1 MSVAVVDLETTGV
14 YPSVDRVVEVGVVLL
29 DDGGRVEDEFC
40 TLVDPGRDVGATSI
54 HGILASDV
62 RGAPTFTDVAPYLS
76 ALLSGR
82 VVVAHNAL
90 FDLRFLGREFGRAGL
105 PIGLS
110 PALCTMRLAGFF
122 DRSMRSLAS
131 VCEALSIRLGSAHAA
146 LEDAR
151 ATATALCRLREL
163 LGDDALIDAALVV
176 DFDVDGSYLGS
187 GGVWTG
193 RWADLVAGVRG
204 NPGPFVEPCR
214 AVSRCGAAVARRE
227 RDGYLATLVSAL
239 PDLER
244 TPPTMAPYLA
254 VLDQVLEDRLVSV
267 SEAEQLITLAA
278 ELGCGPTHVHAAH
291 RLYLDALATVALA
304 DDVLAK
310 AEREDLDR
318 VAVLLGLRPDD
329 VDTALTMVRSGARV
343 SLPRRATALSAGN
356 SIVFTGEMSCPRSAL
371 EEAAR
376 AAGLQPMSAVSGKTD
391 VLVCA
396 DPESQ
401 SGKARKARAL
411 GVRVVSEAVF
421 WESVALVPST

>member
-14 YPSVDRVVEVGVVLL
+14 YPSVDRVVEIGVVLL

-54 HGILASDV
+54 HGIRASDV

-110 PALCTMRLAGFF
+110 PALCTMRLAGSL

-187 GGVWTG
+187 GGVWTE

-204 NPGPFVEPCR
+204 NPRPFVEPCR
-214 AVSRCGAAVARRE
+214 AVSRSGAAVARRGQE
-227 RDGYLATLVSAL
+227 GYLATLVSAL
-239 PDLER
+239 PDLEQ

-267 SEAEQLITLAA
+267 TEADELVALAG
-278 ELGCGPTHVHAAH
+278 ELGCSPEHVMTAH
-291 RLYLDALATVALA
+291 RLYLDALATVAMA
-304 DDVLAK
+304 DGVVTHDEHA
-310 AEREDLDR
+310 DLQR
-318 VAVLLGLRPDD
+318 AAGLLGLDDRD
-329 VDTALTMVRSGARV
+329 VDLALTLVRSGAQV
-343 SLPRRATALSAGN
+343 TLPRSLVALTPGDR
-356 SIVFTGEMSCPRSAL
+356 IVFTGAMSRTRAEL
-371 EEAAR
+371 EGAAR
-376 AAGLQPMSAVSGKTD
+376 AAGLFPTSSVSGKTD

-421 WESVALVPST
+421 WESIALVPST